1 MQTFGILYIV
11 STPIGNLED
20 ITLRALRILKEADLI
35 AAEDTRRTRKL
46 LTHYEIHTPVTS
58 YYEYN
63 KFVRGI
69 ELIEALKSGKNIALV
84 SDSGTPGIS
93 DPGIDLI
100 GLAISNSMKVVPV
113 PGPSA
118 VTSALVG
125 AGFSTHEFVFVG
137 FLSRKKSRK
146 KKELMSLKDEKK
158 TIIIYESP
166 YRVKDT
172 IQDIFEIFGDRK
184 VVICR
189 ELTKIYE
196 EFIRGKTSEILE
208 SLKTKTL
215 RGECTIVITGYGL
228 VEKYIIYPPD
238 KGEIEGVPINR
249 KL

>member
-1 MQTFGILYIV
+1 MQTFGILYVV

-20 ITLRALRILKEADLI
+20 ITLRALRILKEVDLI

-63 KFVRGI
+63 KFVRGV
-69 ELIEALKSGKNIALV
+69 ELIEILKSGKNIALV
-84 SDSGTPGIS
+84 SDAGTPGIS

-100 GLAISNSMKVVPV
+100 ELAISNDIKIVPV

-125 AGFSTHEFVFVG
+125 AGFLTHDFIFVG

-146 KKELMSLKDEKK
+146 KKELMDLKEEKK

-172 IQDIFEIFGDRK
+172 IQDIFEIFGDK
-184 VVICR
+184 KIVICR

-196 EFIRGKTSEILE
+196 EFIRGKASEVIE
-208 SLKTKTL
+208 ILKTKTL
-215 RGECTIVITGYGL
+215 LGECTIVIANYGL
-228 VEKYIIYPPD
+228 VEEYGSTIPFGHRP
-238 KGEIEGVPINR
+238 
-249 KL
+249 

>member
-1 MQTFGILYIV
+1 MQTFGVLYIV

-20 ITLRALRILKEADLI
+20 ITLRALRILKEVGLI

-46 LTHYEIHTPVTS
+46 LTHYEIHTPITS
-58 YYEYN
+58 YYTYN
-63 KFVRGI
+63 KFVRGM
-69 ELIEALKSGKNIALV
+69 ELIEELKAGKNIALV

-100 GLAISNSMKVVPV
+100 KLAISHSIKVVPV

-118 VTSALVG
+118 VISALVG

-137 FLSRKKSRK
+137 FLSKKNSHR
-146 KKELMSLKDEKK
+146 KKELMGLKDEKK

-172 IQDIFEIFGDRK
+172 MQNILEILGDRN

-189 ELTKIYE
+189 ELTKLYE
-196 EFIRGKTSEILE
+196 EFIRGKASEVVE

-215 RGECTIVITGYGL
+215 RGECTIVIKNY
-228 VEKYIIYPPD
+228 E
-238 KGEIEGVPINR
+238 
-249 KL
+249 